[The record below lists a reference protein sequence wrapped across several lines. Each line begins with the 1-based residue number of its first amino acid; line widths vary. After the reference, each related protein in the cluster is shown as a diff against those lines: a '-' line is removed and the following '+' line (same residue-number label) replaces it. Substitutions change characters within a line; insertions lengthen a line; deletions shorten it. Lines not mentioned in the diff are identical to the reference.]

1 MKAEVGKLDISK
13 FINVLTSSNNLK
25 INMDDLDAD
34 KLKTAPVDLKKLSHE
49 VDNVV
54 VENAKFNTLQTK
66 VNNLGKNP
74 DATTLSHINQYNT
87 DLNLEE
93 KTKFREK
100 NW

>member
-13 FINVLTSSNNLK
+13 FINVLTSSNN
-25 INMDDLDAD
+25 
-34 KLKTAPVDLKKLSHE
+34 LKTAPVDLKKLSHE